1 MTHIAKLK
9 LLPRTTMK
17 AKGATRLVGQVT
29 GGDGITVTKTAGN
42 FEVTLDLDGFDVVQG
57 PVGSTD
63 NAVARW
69 DGLTGRLL
77 QDSLVSIADDGEM
90 TVPALAGVTD
100 IDATTRATLFE
111 PYIYQI
117 QAIDDDGASDQSAAI
132 QAQIDYC
139 EANGICEAVFPPYK
153 IRCWPIVSHPI
164 KLRGTGVRI
173 AMGVL
178 AEGQPSDVGTRLY
191 RTAADTAQYG
201 IDILSGA
208 NGVTIEGICFLE
220 EHAADGPGWTPTV
233 YKAAIRNKAPWTTI
247 RKNVFWGTYDGVQLG
262 DGTDFNEP
270 GSGYVT
276 IEDNAFAC
284 FRAGVHAYKCGDWN
298 IAVGNWFQGYFVEDN
313 TYQRE
318 YIRANAATFYLGRT
332 DSFEIFGGGAFYW
345 QYGILTYINPD
356 APSAAE
362 GISERLKVVGFDMDK
377 VHVGYYLVARVT
389 GEAIGC
395 AIISDNAVVDP
406 NTLVATTG
414 SYGAQGNA
422 NVLFSFIGCRFHNQ
436 GIQAVIA
443 ADTNCTIK
451 LIGCL
456 IRDAGLDGGVAALTA
471 ASGATIE
478 RSLCTFIGSAAIES
492 GAGTFVTTSTL
503 AGAET
508 LSNKMLTAPKFASG
522 GFIADANGNEQ
533 IIFVTT
539 ASAVNE
545 ITHTNAATGNNPK
558 FAATGGDT
566 NIGIDYQVKGT
577 ARHRFL
583 ATTAVSVDIGSPVNT
598 AGTLNIKQNADA
610 FTNALRIERNTSDS
624 VLAFGYRSSSFAF
637 SSTFAS
643 TGGYLP
649 LEFLTNDAVRL
660 TIQTDA
666 GGGKAVFTVPITAT
680 SYNGLTVTTSTGT
693 LTIANG
699 STLVTSGANSL
710 TLTTV
715 GTTNAKH
722 PPITGDASLMIAKSA
737 VQVSHT
743 GNTNETVLATIA
755 IPANALGPNG
765 RIEIWPTFGNNNSGN
780 SKTYRVR
787 FGASGAGTGGT
798 QIWTTS
804 NTTNTVHNALMGIAN
819 RNATNSQLAVV
830 SPASATGLS
839 GGTLGTAAIDTTAA
853 TEIVLTGQLA
863 NSGDNVTIEGYR
875 VQVTYGA

>member
-17 AKGATRLVGQVT
+17 VKGATRLVGQVT
-29 GGDGITVTKTAGN
+29 GGDGIEVTKTAGN
-42 FEVTLDLDGFDVVQG
+42 FEVTLDLDGFNVVQG
-57 PVGSTD
+57 PVGGTN

-69 DGLTGRLL
+69 DENDGRRL
-77 QDSLVSIADDGEM
+77 QDSLVTIDDDGEM
-90 TVPALAGVTD
+90 TVPALAGVTE

-132 QAQIDYC
+132 QAQIDC

-220 EHAADGPGWTPTV
+220 EHAADGPGFAPTV

-262 DGTDFNEP
+262 DGADFDEP

-276 IEDNAFAC
+276 IADNAFAN
-284 FRAGVHAYKCGDWN
+284 FRAGVNAYKCGDWN
-298 IAVGNWFQGYFVEDN
+298 IAIGNWFQGYFVEDN

-318 YIRANAATFYLGRT
+318 YIRAHAAPYYLGRT
-332 DSFEIFGGGAFYW
+332 DSFEILGGGAYYW
-345 QYGILTYINPD
+345 QYGVLTYINPD

-362 GISERLKVVGFDMDK
+362 GISERLKVVGFDTDK
-377 VHVGYYLVARVT
+377 VHVGFYLVARVT

-395 AIISDNAVVDP
+395 AIVSDNAVVDP

-422 NVLFSFIGCRFHNQ
+422 NVLFSFIGCRFHNH

-456 IRDAGLDGGVAALTA
+456 IRDAALDGGATALTA
-471 ASGATIE
+471 LSGATIE
-478 RSLCTFIGSAAIES
+478 RSLTTFIGAMSIES

-508 LSNKMLTAPKFASG
+508 LSNKTLTAPKFASG

-558 FAATGGDT
+558 LAATGGDT

-583 ATTAVSVDIGSPVNT
+583 ATTTVSVDIGSPVNT

-649 LEFLTNDAVRL
+649 LEFLTNDAVRF

-693 LTIANG
+693 LTVANG
-699 STLVTSGANSL
+699 KTATVNNTLTLSGTDGSSVAFGAGGTVSYQGEAGVLRFRVTGVNFNSANTDNAVAITLPSGITRYSL
-710 TLTTV
+710 TRVMLSNASASISTATV
-715 GTTNAKH
+715 GVFT
-722 PPITGDASLMIAKSA
+722 
-737 VQVSHT
+737 
-743 GNTNETVLATIA
+743 
-755 IPANALGPNG
+755 
-765 RIEIWPTFGNNNSGN
+765 
-780 SKTYRVR
+780 
-787 FGASGAGTGGT
+787 GTGGT
-798 QIWTTS
+798 G
-804 NTTNTVHNALMGIAN
+804 NTLCANQAITVTATAAGTNNNTMQLA
-819 RNATNSQLAVV
+819 ATNANTMAYSD
-830 SPASATGLS
+830 ATLYVRV
-839 GGTLGTAAIDTTAA
+839 GTAAGGAA
-853 TEIVLTGQLA
+853 TADVIIDIYPLT
-863 NSGDNVTIEGYR
+863 
-875 VQVTYGA
+875 

>member
-29 GGDGITVTKTAGN
+29 GGEGIDVTKTAGN
-42 FEVTLDLDGFDVVQG
+42 FEVSLDLDGFNVVQG
-57 PVGSTD
+57 PVAGTD

-69 DGLTGRLL
+69 DGPDGRQL

-90 TVPALAGVTD
+90 TVPALAGVTE

-262 DGTDFNEP
+262 DGDDFNEP

-298 IAVGNWFQGYFVEDN
+298 IAIGNWFQGYFVEDN

-318 YIRANAATFYLGRT
+318 YIRANAAPYYLGRT
-332 DSFEIFGGGAFYW
+332 DSFEIFGGGAYYW
-345 QYGILTYINPD
+345 QYGVLTYINPD

-362 GISERLKVVGFDMDK
+362 GISERLKVVGFDADK
-377 VHVGYYLVARVT
+377 VHVAYYFVARVT

-422 NVLFSFIGCRFHNQ
+422 NVLFSFIGCRFHNH

-443 ADTNCTIK
+443 AESNCTIK

-456 IRDAGLDGGVAALTA
+456 IRDAGLDGGGVAALNA
-471 ASGATIE
+471 VAGATIE
-478 RSLCTFIGSAAIES
+478 RSLCTFIGAAAIES
-492 GAGTFVTTSTL
+492 GAGTYVTTATLTGTETLSGKTLTSPTINGGALAGTFSGSPTFSGAPNFSAGGTFGGTWSGTLTLGGALL
-503 AGAET
+503 AGAAVRPSSNDGAALGTTT
-508 LSNKMLTAPKFASG
+508 LQWSDLFLASG
-522 GFIADANGNEQ
+522 AVINFDNGDVTITHSANALAVAGASSGYTFDATVKPALSDGAALG
-533 IIFVTT
+533 TT
-539 ASAVNE
+539 ALMWSDL
-545 ITHTNAATGNNPK
+545 
-558 FAATGGDT
+558 FLATGGVINWD
-566 NIGIDYQVKGT
+566 NSA
-577 ARHRFL
+577 ARIIY
-583 ATTAVSVDIGSPVNT
+583 TTAGDEMDFLGAAVYY
-598 AGTLNIKQNADA
+598 
-610 FTNALRIERNTSDS
+610 FDS
-624 VLAFGYRSSSFAF
+624 HVRPFN
-637 SSTFAS
+637 
-643 TGGYLP
+643 
-649 LEFLTNDAVRL
+649 ND
-660 TIQTDA
+660 
-666 GGGKAVFTVPITAT
+666 
-680 SYNGLTVTTSTGT
+680 
-693 LTIANG
+693 
-699 STLVTSGANSL
+699 
-710 TLTTV
+710 
-715 GTTNAKH
+715 
-722 PPITGDASLMIAKSA
+722 
-737 VQVSHT
+737 
-743 GNTNETVLATIA
+743 
-755 IPANALGPNG
+755 
-765 RIEIWPTFGNNNSGN
+765 
-780 SKTYRVR
+780 
-787 FGASGAGTGGT
+787 
-798 QIWTTS
+798 
-804 NTTNTVHNALMGIAN
+804 
-819 RNATNSQLAVV
+819 
-830 SPASATGLS
+830 
-839 GGTLGTAAIDTTAA
+839 GGTLGSGAVAWSDLYLASGGIIDFNNGDVTITHSANAVTVAGGTLELPAGRAMATAEAGVLRFRVTGVNFNSANTDNAVTITLPAGITRYLITRTMISNASASISTATVGVFTATGGGGQQIAANQAITVTQSAADTNNNAMQLSATNANTMAYNDTTLYVRVGTAQGSAA
-853 TEIVLTGQLA
+853 TADVIIDIYPLT
-863 NSGDNVTIEGYR
+863 
-875 VQVTYGA
+875 